1 MTLAFAVEGV
11 SRGPGR
17 AGDFERKGGSGK
29 SVVTG
34 ANATGSGRYGGAA
47 AMSGGSFNSNF
58 NQHRREWSVTMRN
71 HDGDGGAARVGT
83 LDGTFSSNGTAGHT
97 SRDYPAR
104 GRSFANGATK
114 AKMAGTGKGDGK
126 GGKGGPNAP
135 QLSSDDRF
143 FGQYKKRSRR

>member
-1 MTLAFAVEGV
+1 MGVALPTEFRVKNIQQTKEAKAQLEARREGGFHRRYRAFDKLEGV

-104 GRSFANGATK
+104 G
-114 AKMAGTGKGDGK
+114 
-126 GGKGGPNAP
+126 
-135 QLSSDDRF
+135 
-143 FGQYKKRSRR
+143 